1 MTPYFIAFALPL
13 LLYPLRKKS
22 QTAYV
27 FVLAGL
33 WAVFAGLRD
42 GIGGGDYFAYQNFYQ
57 SIRGRAIGSA
67 YYFEPG
73 FRWLAVA
80 VKAAGVSYH
89 GFLAVVALLG
99 ILPAVFVIDK
109 RIEKPEYAAFALFIY
124 GIEWMFYNSFVV
136 LREGIALGLAFLALD
151 SLLDGRKFKFVLI
164 CLAAACFHISAFVM
178 MPLVFMN
185 RELKSWALKL
195 ILALAILVIAGLEG
209 GAYIFDY
216 EAATGI
222 VGRLLKFWDGNN
234 YEFLNPLNAIE
245 ISAFIWLIWNYA
257 GDSDALERNMYFIYG
272 CIAIMSVAHSVII
285 RFGYYYEIALAFL
298 LPRAAAS
305 KRAGIAERSLI
316 VIGLTAYFL
325 AKMARWLI
333 KNSDDGFL
341 PYRTILFPLVA
352 K

>member
-1 MTPYFIAFALPL
+1 M
-13 LLYPLRKKS
+13 
-22 QTAYV
+22 

-33 WAVFAGLRD
+33 WAVFAGLRN
-42 GIGGGDYFAYQNFYQ
+42 GIGGGDYFAYRDFYE
-57 SIRGRAIGSA
+57 SISGTKAGMA
-67 YYFEPG
+67 TYFEPG
-73 FRWLAVA
+73 FRWLAA
-80 VKAAGVSYH
+80 GVKAVGIPYH
-89 GFLAVVALLG
+89 GFLGIVALLG
-99 ILPAVFVIDK
+99 ILPAVYVIDR

-151 SLLDGRKFKFVLI
+151 SLLDGQKLRFVLI
-164 CLAAACFHISAFVM
+164 CLAAACFHISALVM
-178 MPLVFMN
+178 LPLVFMN
-185 RELKSWALKL
+185 RELKSWVLKL
-195 ILALAILVIAGLEG
+195 ILALAILAFAGLEG
-209 GAYIFDY
+209 GAYVFNY
-216 EAATGI
+216 GAATGI
-222 VGRLLKFWDGNN
+222 AGRLLKFWNGNN

-245 ISAFIWLIWNYA
+245 ICAFIWLIWHYA

-285 RFGYYYEIALAFL
+285 RFGYYYEIALALL

-305 KRAGIAERSLI
+305 KRAGIAERSLM

-341 PYRTILFPLVA
+341 PYRTILFSLVA